1 MEVLDY
7 FVFITLP
14 ILVILI
20 GILIA
25 HLYELSKLG
34 KLEDIKDDLG
44 DLKKQFNDS
53 IRAELAG
60 LRTGLVELAKQPR
73 KGNPHPLD
81 FTRKPPNESKK
92 QENT

>member
-1 MEVLDY
+1 MEILDY
-7 FVFITLP
+7 FIFITAP

-44 DLKKQFNDS
+44 DLKKQFDDS

-60 LRTGLVELAKQPR
+60 LRMGLVELAKQSG
-73 KGNPHPLD
+73 KGNPGPSD
-81 FTRKPPNESKK
+81 CPRKPPNESKK
-92 QENT
+92 QENA